1 MQSNNNFYIKTKT
14 LITPRCLLRALWLIC
29 WSMPCPFESELSTVT
44 TSVSRW
50 WRPML
55 PPRKRHRAINR
66 DKPKADDFPADISPP
81 LVLPRRGDAGYSGS
95 VKDWLVRITLVLW
108 KTGWC
113 GLLWFCERLVDAGYS
128 GSVKDW
134 LVQIILVND
143 KSMKISLLWKTR
155 NDNISERIVLVDLRW
170 WISFKISRIAENHG
184 LVCTP

>member
-50 WRPML
+50 WRPIS

-66 DKPKADDFPADISPP
+66 DKPKADDFPADISPLSFSP
-81 LVLPRRGDAGYSGS
+81 EGEMQ
-95 VKDWLVRITLVLW
+95 ITLVLS

-113 GLLWFCERLVDAGYS
+113 RLLWFCQRLVGADYS

-134 LVQIILVND
+134 LVQITLVND
-143 KSMKISLLWKTR
+143 KSMKISLLWETR
-155 NDNISERIVLVDLRW
+155 NDNISECIVLVDLRW
-170 WISFKISRIAENHG
+170 WIPLKISRIAENHG
-184 LVCTP
+184 LVITP